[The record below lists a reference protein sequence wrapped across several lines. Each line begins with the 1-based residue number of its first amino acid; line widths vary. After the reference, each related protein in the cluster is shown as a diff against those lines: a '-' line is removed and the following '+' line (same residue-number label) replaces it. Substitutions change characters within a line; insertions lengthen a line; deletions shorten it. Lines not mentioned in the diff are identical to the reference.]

1 MIDLDPYIDVGT
13 ELVTAWRTRGRRLR
27 LALITAIFC
36 TVVAIAVVLL
46 GRTSVLPESAMHLI
60 SATLGSLAGL
70 LVLGVLAYQRSVRRT
85 DVVSRI
91 ARAEL
96 KVEQQPER
104 PQAAWELAQVKL
116 ETYLDRNLAQ
126 VRSIYW
132 LTIVVMTVGFTLI
145 GYGVFEVF
153 SNPVDNLNASIV
165 SAASGILVNFIGVSF
180 LDVHRSTMAQAK
192 DYVTIL
198 ERINA
203 VGMAVQILDTIEDKE
218 NNLRQ
223 ETTAAVATEMLK
235 MYGGTITRKAD
246 A

>member
-1 MIDLDPYIDVGT
+1 MIILDTYIDFGA
-13 ELVTAWRTRGRRLR
+13 EIVTAWRKGVRQLR
-27 LALITAIFC
+27 QALIAAISC
-36 TVVAIAVVLL
+36 IVVAIALVLL
-46 GRTSVLPESAMHLI
+46 GETFVLPARATEPIAAALVGLASLLI
-60 SATLGSLAGL
+60 
-70 LVLGVLAYQRSVRRT
+70 LGVLAYQRSLRRT
-85 DVVSRI
+85 AAVSRI
-91 ARAEL
+91 ERAERN
-96 KVEQQPER
+96 VEEHPER

-116 ETYLDRNLAQ
+116 ETYLDRNLTQ

-132 LTIVVMTVGFTLI
+132 LTIVVMTLGFSLI
-145 GYGVFEVF
+145 GYGVFKVF
-153 SNPVDNLNASIV
+153 SNPVNNLNASIV
-165 SAASGILVNFIGVSF
+165 SVASGILVNFIGASF
-180 LDVHRSTMAQAK
+180 LVVYRSTMAQAT

-235 MYGGTITRKAD
+235 MYGGTITRKGD